1 MRDLSILERLEKIFK
16 LISSSPFFILLA
28 VIVLLTIILAIVFSR
43 LEDDRP
49 KILASIGYLCIIAY
63 VFAQYGQFLIKAGDT
78 FVDNLFMFLYFPNLL
93 IFISVVIA
101 FTLFM
106 IVPVILKKVKGIL
119 VAINIV
125 SAILMQFFFILILDL
140 IMQNDINILKKSS
153 VYANE
158 SVTVLVQACMS
169 IIAIWVVA
177 LFLNFVIT
185 KITNRVTNM
194 IEKEKEL
201 KKIKIEDD
209 FKEYE

>member
-1 MRDLSILERLEKIFK
+1 MKDFTILERLVKIFK
-16 LISSSPFFILLA
+16 LVSSSPFFILLA
-28 VIVLLTIILAIVFSR
+28 VIVLLTIVLAVVFSK
-43 LEDDRP
+43 LKDDRP
-49 KILASIGYLCIIAY
+49 KLLAGIGYLCIIAY
-63 VFAQYGQFLIKAGDT
+63 VFIKYGEFLIKAGDT

-119 VAINIV
+119 VAINII

-140 IMQNDINILKKSS
+140 RMQNDINILKKSS

-169 IIAIWVVA
+169 IISIWIVA

-185 KITNRVTNM
+185 KITDRVSNI
-194 IEKEKEL
+194 IEEKKTL
-201 KKIKIEDD
+201 DKIHIEED
-209 FKEYE
+209 FKEI